1 MITAKEILAAVM
13 EQIFN
18 CVPGVEI
25 YKGRLEEGFSVP
37 AFLLNL
43 TFAGGAKGEFISPK
57 EKTSKYRLSILEP
70 RMDMG
75 EKTLRNDW
83 MWNQS

>member
-1 MITAKEILAAVM
+1 MITAKEILVAVM

-37 AFLLNL
+37 AFLLP
-43 TFAGGAKGEFISPK
+43 AEQRRIISPK

-75 EKTLRNDW
+75 ERTLRNDW